1 MRIHGSFCGCV
12 LQCNTCPA
20 PSQCQAALCKQANA
34 TGSWQTERAHITCGE
49 ASLLL
54 SLLICHLHPG
64 HCPPQ
69 QSNPSQACCS
79 QSEHGPGLPCCAPQQ
94 EGPGHNNHTE
104 TRELAL
110 LAQPASCGF
119 ARAARPLR

>member
-1 MRIHGSFCGCV
+1 MLIYGSFRSCV
-12 LQCNTCPA
+12 LQSNICLGA
-20 PSQCQAALCKQANA
+20 SQWQAALCKQANA
-34 TGSWQTERAHITCGE
+34 AGSWQTESAHITCTE
-49 ASLLL
+49 ASLLV
-54 SLLICHLHPG
+54 SLLICHLHPC
-64 HCPPQ
+64 HCFPQ

-94 EGPGHNNHTE
+94 EGPSHNKHTE
-104 TRELAL
+104 TREKAL